1 MGSPQVDQTDDLEL
15 LSLIGFDGRTI
26 HGLKAHPNGEHI
38 LYPLGCKVAVVHW
51 DSRKQDFLEGHTNVI
66 TALSISMD
74 GKYVA
79 SGQINHMG
87 FKAFVIIWDF
97 DTRTAL
103 MKHDIHKVRVE
114 ALDFSFDSTY
124 LFSLGGRDDGN
135 VVVTHIPSLEPMC
148 GYPATRATAGDALTL
163 KHSNLRSSVF
173 MSAGEG
179 SLRVWQVNPEKRFV
193 RAVDVQVSKIKRNV
207 YCVTI
212 DTQDEFAYC
221 GTLTGDILKVA
232 LYFPEDTNKT
242 EPVRT
247 PNMTVCLGKIPK
259 SKKRNAEAE
268 RYSLG
273 VRDIIILDG
282 LNGVRNLVVGAGNGV
297 VELVKENENNFKGLK
312 SPSYPLLSVL
322 KSTSVDS
329 AVTSLQRFRDQ
340 EIMVGNDLCEIYLIN
355 ICTFNV
361 RLIVTCHTSCIYDIA
376 FPKNYAEV
384 FATASKDDIRVW
396 HTETCRELLRIS
408 VPNFTCSTVKFSA
421 DGKSIIS
428 GWNDGCIRSFTPQSG
443 KLMYTIPNA
452 HNKGVTALDLT
463 SDGSTIVSGGGEGQV
478 RIWKISSSLHKLSAI
493 LKDHKGPVSDI
504 HVSSNNQQAVSAST
518 DGSCIIWD
526 IVRLVRLQILFANS
540 LFMACRFN
548 PDGCQVLTAG
558 TDRKIQYWECYDGSL
573 IRDLEGSTA
582 AALNTLDISLDGS
595 FFVTGSND
603 FLVKVWNYNEGYTTH
618 IGIGHAGIITTV
630 RLSPD
635 SKYLISV
642 SDDGAIFTWK
652 CPFQSTV
659 VEPGPDTSIVC
670 AVGSEKLDVAQPISS
685 ATKDRIRIRKSTSG
699 ALGFG
704 SGDCA
709 KEENIVSLSRTQSA
723 CSYRSTIDV
732 CDKPPEIENEPSEV
746 MKPSSV
752 RSNEVYTRGS
762 SAMRNAID
770 NKSSGIIC
778 QSNQPAVPPNSKLMQ
793 SAGKISSDP
802 CVPKSSLTRFPTAVK
817 SETCKGQTMKKPNHR
832 H

>member
-1 MGSPQVDQTDDLEL
+1 MGSPLVDQTDDLEL

-26 HGLKAHPNGEHI
+26 HGLKVHPNGEHV
-38 LYPLGCKVAVVHW
+38 LYPLGCKVAIVHW
-51 DSRKQDFLEGHTNVI
+51 DSRKQEFLEGHTNII
-66 TALSISMD
+66 TALSISTD

-97 DTRTAL
+97 YKRTAL

-114 ALDFSFDSTY
+114 ALDFSFDSNY

-135 VVVTHIPSLEPMC
+135 IVVTHIPSLEPMC

-163 KHSNLRSSVF
+163 KHSNLRSPVF

-207 YCVTI
+207 YCVSI
-212 DTQDEFAYC
+212 DSQDEFAYC

-242 EPVRT
+242 EPIRT

-259 SKKRNAEAE
+259 SKKRNTEAE

-273 VRDIIILDG
+273 VRDIIILDELKG
-282 LNGVRNLVVGAGNGV
+282 ARNLIIGAGNGI
-297 VELVKENENNFKGLK
+297 VELVKENENHFKGLK

-329 AVTSLQRFRDQ
+329 AVTSLQIFREQ

-355 ICTFNV
+355 INTFIV

-376 FPKNYAEV
+376 FPKNYSEV
-384 FATASKDDIRVW
+384 FATASKDDVRVW

-408 VPNFTCSTVKFSA
+408 VPNFTCSTVKFAS

-428 GWNDGCIRSFTPQSG
+428 GWNDGCIRSFTPQTG

-478 RIWKISSSLHKLSAI
+478 RVWKISSSLHKLSAI

-618 IGIGHAGIITTV
+618 IGVGHAGIITTV

-652 CPFQSTV
+652 CPFQP
-659 VEPGPDTSIVC
+659 ETSIVC
-670 AVGSEKLDVAQPISS
+670 AVGSEKLDVAQPIQS
-685 ATKDRIRIRKSTSG
+685 ANKDRIRIRKSASG

-723 CSYRSTIDV
+723 CSHRSTIDV
-732 CDKPPEIENEPSEV
+732 HDKPPEIESETSEV

-752 RSNEVYTRGS
+752 RSDEIHTKGS
-762 SAMRNAID
+762 TVKNATD
-770 NKSSGIIC
+770 HKSSGVIC
-778 QSNQPAVPPNSKLMQ
+778 QSNQPTVPPNSKLIA
-793 SAGKISSDP
+793 STGKTSSDP
-802 CVPKSSLTRFPTAVK
+802 CVPRSSLTRLPKSIK
-817 SETCKGQTMKKPNHR
+817 SETCKGQIMKKPNHR